1 MFVSAP
7 ADINVSLADMVEEM
21 KMSLGDLQ
29 AGGVNSRSRVGFPS
43 LNQRIFAPF
52 KLATVIDAVAARGI
66 GPETVLDRTGLTPTE
81 VRDPHTLTSIGQ
93 YLVACENIVAAG
105 ATFSDAFE
113 IGSRLH
119 LSAYG
124 MYGYALMCSPTM
136 REFFDFAVRYQPL
149 ATPTVRLGWRTEGA
163 FAIWRFEEIYR
174 DVMSNEVRTFLVRQQ
189 MKMTY
194 THIRDTAGADNLPI
208 RAIFAL
214 PEDGQASAD
223 EQALSCSCSYG
234 QEGNELHYPIG
245 ILDQTPELGNRLTR
259 TMLEETCERLIG
271 QSRISSGL
279 SGEVYQLLLLAPN
292 RSASMTS
299 IAEQL
304 GLQER
309 TLRRRLAAEDTSYGE
324 IVDDVRR
331 KLAIEYLQT
340 TRMSVD
346 DVAWKVGFSDSA
358 NLRRAVR
365 RWTGKT
371 IGEVRAER

>member
-1 MFVSAP
+1 M
-7 ADINVSLADMVEEM
+7 
-21 KMSLGDLQ
+21 
-29 AGGVNSRSRVGFPS
+29 AGNAIDDGGATGRNPRAGFPS
-43 LNQRIFAPF
+43 LNQRSFAPF
-52 KLATVIDAVAARGI
+52 KIATVIDTVADRGI
-66 GPETVLDRTGLTPTE
+66 SAETVLERTGLSLAE
-81 VRDPHTLTSIGQ
+81 VRDPHTMTSIGQ
-93 YLVACENIVAAG
+93 YLTACENIVAAG
-105 ATFSDAFE
+105 AGFADAFA
-113 IGSRLH
+113 IGARLH

-136 REFFDFAVRYQPL
+136 RDFFDFAVRYQPL
-149 ATPTVRLGWRTEGA
+149 ATPTVRLEWRAEGDV
-163 FAIWRFEEIYR
+163 AIWQFREIYR
-174 DVMSNEVRTFLVRQQ
+174 DVMSSDVRTFLVRQQ
-189 MKMTY
+189 MKMTF
-194 THIRDTAGADNLPI
+194 THIRDTAGTDNLPV
-208 RAIFAL
+208 RALFAL
-214 PEDGQASAD
+214 PEDSFSAED
-223 EQALSCSCSYG
+223 ARALSCPCLYD
-234 QEGNELHYPIG
+234 QEANELHYAIG

-259 TMLEETCERLIG
+259 TMLEETCDRLIG

-279 SGEVYQLLLLAPN
+279 SGEVYQFLMNAP
-292 RSASMTS
+292 SHFPSMEA

-309 TLRRRLAAEDTSYGE
+309 TLRRRLAAEDSSYGA

-371 IGEVRAER
+371 ISEIRARK

>member
-1 MFVSAP
+1 MTVDEDQST
-7 ADINVSLADMVEEM
+7 LT
-21 KMSLGDLQ
+21 
-29 AGGVNSRSRVGFPS
+29 SRNPRAGFPS

-52 KLATVIDAVAARGI
+52 KIATVIDTVAGRGI
-66 GPETVLDRTGLTPTE
+66 DPATVLERTGLTLAE

-93 YLVACENIVAAG
+93 YLTACENIVVAG
-105 ATFSDAFE
+105 ARFADAFA

-136 REFFDFAVRYQPL
+136 RDFFDFAVRYQPL
-149 ATPTVRLGWRTEGA
+149 ATPTVRLGWRTEGEVA
-163 FAIWRFEEIYR
+163 VWQFQEIYR
-174 DVMSNEVRTFLVRQQ
+174 DVMSNDVRTFLIRQQ

-194 THIRDTAGADNLPI
+194 THIRDAAGSDNVPV
-208 RAIFAL
+208 RARFAL
-214 PEDGQASAD
+214 PEEARSAED
-223 EQALSCSCSYG
+223 ERELSCPCFYAADA
-234 QEGNELHYPIG
+234 NELHYPIG
-245 ILDQTPELGNRLTR
+245 ILEQTPELGNRLTR
-259 TMLEETCERLIG
+259 TMLEETCDRLIG

-292 RSASMTS
+292 HFPSMTA
-299 IAEQL
+299 IAEQI

-371 IGEVRAER
+371 INEVRSEK

>member
-1 MFVSAP
+1 MAVGMDDAKGP
-7 ADINVSLADMVEEM
+7 AGRNAR
-21 KMSLGDLQ
+21 
-29 AGGVNSRSRVGFPS
+29 AGFPS
-43 LNQRIFAPF
+43 LNQRSFAPF
-52 KLATVIDAVAARGI
+52 KIAMVIDTVAARGI
-66 GPETVLDRTGLTPTE
+66 AAETVLDRTGLTLAE

-93 YLVACENIVAAG
+93 YLIACENIVAAG
-105 ATFSDAFE
+105 AEFADAFA

-136 REFFDFAVRYQPL
+136 RDFFDFAVRYQPL
-149 ATPTVRLGWRTEGA
+149 ATPTVRLQWRAEGDV
-163 FAIWRFEEIYR
+163 AIWQFCEIYR
-174 DVMSNEVRTFLVRQQ
+174 DVMSSGVRTFLMRQQ

-194 THIRDTAGADNLPI
+194 THIRDTAGTDNLPV
-208 RAIFAL
+208 RALFAI
-214 PEDGQASAD
+214 PEDVHVAGD
-223 EQALSCSCSYG
+223 VRALSCPCLYG
-234 QEGNELHYPIG
+234 QAANELHYPVG

-271 QSRISSGL
+271 QSRISSGW
-279 SGEVYQLLLLAPN
+279 SGEVYQLLLNAP
-292 RSASMTS
+292 SQFPSMP
-299 IAEQL
+299 AVAAQL

-309 TLRRRLAAEDTSYGE
+309 TLRRRLAAENSSYGA

-358 NLRRAVR
+358 NLRRAIR

-371 IGEVRAER
+371 INELRASR

>member
-1 MFVSAP
+1 MTIDDDQAM
-7 ADINVSLADMVEEM
+7 LA
-21 KMSLGDLQ
+21 SR
-29 AGGVNSRSRVGFPS
+29 NSRAGFPS
-43 LNQRIFAPF
+43 LNQRLFAPF
-52 KLATVIDAVAARGI
+52 KLATVIDTVADRGI
-66 GPETVLDRTGLTPTE
+66 DPATVLDRTGLTLAE

-105 ATFSDAFE
+105 ARFADAFA

-136 REFFDFAVRYQPL
+136 RDFFDFAVRYQPL
-149 ATPTVRLGWRTEGA
+149 ATPTVRLGWRTEGDVA
-163 FAIWRFEEIYR
+163 VWQFQEIYR
-174 DVMSNEVRTFLVRQQ
+174 DVMSNEVRTFLIRQQ

-194 THIRDTAGADNLPI
+194 THIRDAAGSDNVPL
-208 RAIFAL
+208 RARFAL
-214 PEDGQASAD
+214 TQDVHSAD
-223 EQALSCSCSYG
+223 DARQLSCSCQYA
-234 QEGNELHYPIG
+234 QDANELHYPIG
-245 ILDQTPELGNRLTR
+245 ILEQTPELGNRLTR
-259 TMLEETCERLIG
+259 TMLEETCDRLIG

-279 SGEVYQLLLLAPN
+279 SGEVYQLLLLAP
-292 RSASMTS
+292 SHFPSMTA
-299 IAEQL
+299 IAEQI

-309 TLRRRLAAEDTSYGE
+309 TLRRRLAAENTSYGE
-324 IVDDVRR
+324 IVDEVRR

-371 IGEVRAER
+371 IGEVRSAK

>member
-1 MFVSAP
+1 MVSA
-7 ADINVSLADMVEEM
+7 
-21 KMSLGDLQ
+21 GDEGIGST
-29 AGGVNSRSRVGFPS
+29 ARNSRAGFPS

-52 KLATVIDAVAARGI
+52 KLATVIDAVAGRGI
-66 GPETVLDRTGLTPTE
+66 APEAALDRTGLTLAE

-93 YLVACENIVAAG
+93 YLIACENIVAGG
-105 ATFSDAFE
+105 AEFDDAFA

-136 REFFDFAVRYQPL
+136 RDFFDFAVRYQPL
-149 ATPTVRLGWRTEGA
+149 ATPTVRLEWRAEGDV
-163 FAIWRFEEIYR
+163 AIWHFREIYR
-174 DVMSNEVRTFLVRQQ
+174 DVMSSDVRTFLVRQQ

-194 THIRDTAGADNLPI
+194 THIRDTAGTDNLPV
-208 RAIFAL
+208 RALFAL
-214 PEDGQASAD
+214 DEDAHSAADERELSCACLYGQAA
-223 EQALSCSCSYG
+223 
-234 QEGNELHYPIG
+234 NELHYPIG

-259 TMLEETCERLIG
+259 AMLEETCERLIG

-279 SGEVYQLLLLAPN
+279 SGEVYQLLLNAP
-292 RSASMTS
+292 SQFPSMTA

-309 TLRRRLAAEDTSYGE
+309 TLRRRLALEDSSYGA

-346 DVAWKVGFSDSA
+346 DIAWKVGFSDSA
-358 NLRRAVR
+358 NLRRAIR
-365 RWTGKT
+365 RWAGKT
-371 IGEVRAER
+371 IAEVRAGK

>member
-1 MFVSAP
+1 MTI
-7 ADINVSLADMVEEM
+7 DDDQGTLA
-21 KMSLGDLQ
+21 
-29 AGGVNSRSRVGFPS
+29 SRHSRAGFPS
-43 LNQRIFAPF
+43 LNQRLFAPF
-52 KLATVIDAVAARGI
+52 KIATVIDTVADRGI
-66 GPETVLDRTGLTPTE
+66 DPATVLDRTGLTLAE

-105 ATFSDAFE
+105 ARFADAFA

-136 REFFDFAVRYQPL
+136 RDFFDFAVRYQPL
-149 ATPTVRLGWRTEGA
+149 ATPTVRLGWRTEGDVA
-163 FAIWRFEEIYR
+163 VWQFLEIYR
-174 DVMSNEVRTFLVRQQ
+174 DVMSSEVRTFLIRQQ

-194 THIRDTAGADNLPI
+194 THIRDAAGSDNVPV
-208 RAIFAL
+208 RARFAL
-214 PEDGQASAD
+214 AQDAHSAD
-223 EQALSCSCSYG
+223 DARELSCPCQYT
-234 QEGNELHYPIG
+234 QDANELHYPIG
-245 ILDQTPELGNRLTR
+245 ILEQTPELGNRLTR
-259 TMLEETCERLIG
+259 TMLEETCDRLIG

-292 RSASMTS
+292 HFPSMKA
-299 IAEQL
+299 IAEQI

-331 KLAIEYLQT
+331 KLAIEYLQS
-340 TRMSVD
+340 TRMTVD

-371 IGEVRAER
+371 ISDVRRGN

>member
-1 MFVSAP
+1 
-7 ADINVSLADMVEEM
+7 M
-21 KMSLGDLQ
+21 K
-29 AGGVNSRSRVGFPS
+29 AGGKDEGGATSGARAAFPS

-52 KLATVIDAVAARGI
+52 KLATMIDAVAPRGI
-66 GPETVLDRTGLTPTE
+66 APDVALARTGLTLDE

-93 YLVACENIVAAG
+93 YLTACENIVASG
-105 ATFSDAFE
+105 ADYGDAFA

-136 REFFDFAVRYQPL
+136 RDFFDFAVRYQPL
-149 ATPTVRLGWRTEGA
+149 ATPTVRLEWRAEGDV
-163 FAIWRFEEIYR
+163 AIWHFREIYR
-174 DVMSNEVRTFLVRQQ
+174 EVMSSDVRTFLIRQQ

-194 THIRDTAGADNLPI
+194 THIRATAGTDNRPV
-208 RAIFAL
+208 RALFAL
-214 PEDGQASAD
+214 DEDARSAAD
-223 EQALSCSCSYG
+223 EAELSCACLYG
-234 QEGNELHYPIG
+234 QEANELHYPIG
-245 ILDQTPELGNRLTR
+245 ILEQTPELGNRLTR
-259 TMLEETCERLIG
+259 AMLEETCERLIG

-279 SGEVYQLLLLAPN
+279 SGEVYQLLLNAP
-292 RSASMTS
+292 SHFPSMTA

-309 TLRRRLAAEDTSYGE
+309 TLRRRLAAEKASYGG

-340 TRMSVD
+340 TRMSVE
-346 DVAWKVGFSDSA
+346 DVAWKVGFSDAA
-358 NLRRAVR
+358 NLRRAIR

-371 IGEVRAER
+371 INEVRAGDRDALTP

>member
-1 MFVSAP
+1 MATSI
-7 ADINVSLADMVEEM
+7 DKN
-21 KMSLGDLQ
+21 
-29 AGGVNSRSRVGFPS
+29 GGATGLNGRAGFPS
-43 LNQRIFAPF
+43 LNQRSFAPF
-52 KLATVIDAVAARGI
+52 KIATVIDAVAGRGI
-66 GPETVLDRTGLTPTE
+66 TAETVLERTGLTPAA

-93 YLVACENIVAAG
+93 YLIACENIIAAG
-105 ATFSDAFE
+105 AQFQDAFA

-136 REFFDFAVRYQPL
+136 RDFFDFAVRYQPL
-149 ATPTVRLGWRTEGA
+149 ATPTVRLEWRTEGDV
-163 FAIWRFEEIYR
+163 AIWRFREIYR
-174 DVMSNEVRTFLVRQQ
+174 DVMSSEVRTFLVRQQ
-189 MKMTY
+189 MKMTF
-194 THIRDTAGADNLPI
+194 THIRDTTGADNLPV
-208 RAIFAL
+208 RALFTL
-214 PEDGQASAD
+214 PEDAQAAND
-223 EQALSCSCSYG
+223 AEALSCPCFYD
-234 QEGNELHYPIG
+234 EGANELHYPIG

-259 TMLEETCERLIG
+259 TMLEETCDRLIG
-271 QSRISSGL
+271 QARVSSGL
-279 SGEVYQLLLLAPN
+279 SGEVYQLLMKAP
-292 RSASMTS
+292 SEFPSMT
-299 IAEQL
+299 AVAAQL

-331 KLAIEYLQT
+331 RLAIEYLQS

-371 IGEVRAER
+371 ISELRSGV

>member
-1 MFVSAP
+1 MTIASDTANGGAPGNGRVS
-7 ADINVSLADMVEEM
+7 
-21 KMSLGDLQ
+21 
-29 AGGVNSRSRVGFPS
+29 FPT

-52 KLATVIDAVAARGI
+52 KLATVIDAVAGRGI
-66 GPETVLDRTGLTPTE
+66 TPEVALDRTGLSVEE
-81 VRDPHTLTSIGQ
+81 VRNPHTLTSIGQ
-93 YLVACENIVAAG
+93 YLIACENIVAAG
-105 ATFSDAFE
+105 AEFTDAFA

-136 REFFDFAVRYQPL
+136 RDFFDFAVRYQPL
-149 ATPTVRLGWRTEGA
+149 ATPTVRLEWRAQGDT
-163 FAIWRFEEIYR
+163 AIWHFREIYR
-174 DVMSNEVRTFLVRQQ
+174 DVMSSDVRTFLIRQQ

-194 THIRDTAGADNLPI
+194 THIRDTAGTDNLPV
-208 RAIFAL
+208 RALFAL
-214 PEDGQASAD
+214 DADTHREAD
-223 EQALSCSCSYG
+223 ERELSCECLYG
-234 QEGNELHYPIG
+234 QPANELHFPIG

-259 TMLEETCERLIG
+259 AMLEETCERLIG

-279 SGEVYQLLLLAPN
+279 SGEVYQLLLHTP
-292 RSASMTS
+292 SHFPSMTA

-309 TLRRRLAAEDTSYGE
+309 TLRRRLAAENSSYGD

-331 KLAIEYLQT
+331 KLAVEYLQT

-346 DVAWKVGFSDSA
+346 DIAWKVGFSDGA
-358 NLRRAVR
+358 NLRRAIR

-371 IGEVRAER
+371 IGEVRSGARP

>member
-1 MFVSAP
+1 
-7 ADINVSLADMVEEM
+7 
-21 KMSLGDLQ
+21 MSIGEAQ
-29 AGGVNSRSRVGFPS
+29 SGGVNASTRAGFPS

-52 KLATVIDAVAARGI
+52 KLATVIDAVAGRGI
-66 GPETVLDRTGLTPTE
+66 MPEAVLDRTGLTLAE
-81 VRDPHTLTSIGQ
+81 VRNPHTLTSIGQ

-105 ATFSDAFE
+105 AEFADAFE

-149 ATPTVRLGWRTEGA
+149 ATPTVRLEWRTEGA
-163 FAIWRFEEIYR
+163 FAIWRFQEIYR
-174 DVMSNEVRTFLVRQQ
+174 DVMSNEVRTFLIRQQ

-194 THIRDTAGADNLPI
+194 THIRDTAGTDNLPV

-214 PEDGQASAD
+214 AEDGRSTDDAK
-223 EQALSCSCSYG
+223 ELSCSCLYA
-234 QEGNELHYPIG
+234 QDANELHYPIG
-245 ILDQTPELGNRLTR
+245 ILEQTPELGNRLTR
-259 TMLEETCERLIG
+259 AMLEETCDRLIG
-271 QSRISSGL
+271 QSRIASGL
-279 SGEVYQLLLLAPN
+279 SGEVYQLLLIAPN
-292 RSASMTS
+292 QSASMTS

-309 TLRRRLAAEDTSYGE
+309 TLRRRLAAEGTSYGE

-371 IGEVRAER
+371 INEVRAEK

>member
-1 MFVSAP
+1 
-7 ADINVSLADMVEEM
+7 MVEVIKDE
-21 KMSLGDLQ
+21 
-29 AGGVNSRSRVGFPS
+29 GGSAARTGRVGFPS

-52 KLATVIDAVAARGI
+52 KLATVIDAVANRGI
-66 GPETVLDRTGLTPTE
+66 TPEAVLDRTGLTLAE

-93 YLVACENIVAAG
+93 YLIACENIVADG
-105 ATFSDAFE
+105 AVFADAFA

-136 REFFDFAVRYQPL
+136 RDFFDFAVRYQPL
-149 ATPTVRLGWRTEGA
+149 ATPTVRLEWRAEGDV
-163 FAIWRFEEIYR
+163 AIWQFREIYR
-174 DVMSNEVRTFLVRQQ
+174 DVMSSDVRTFLVRQQ

-194 THIRDTAGADNLPI
+194 THIRDTAGTDNLPV
-208 RAIFAL
+208 RALFAL
-214 PEDGQASAD
+214 LEDAHAAED
-223 EQALSCSCSYG
+223 ERELSCPSLYA
-234 QEGNELHYPIG
+234 QAANELHYPIG

-279 SGEVYQLLLLAPN
+279 SGEVYQLLLNAP
-292 RSASMTS
+292 SQFPSMT
-299 IAEQL
+299 AVAAQL

-309 TLRRRLAAEDTSYGE
+309 TLRRRLAAEDSSYGA
-324 IVDDVRR
+324 ILDDVRR

-358 NLRRAVR
+358 NLRRAIR
-365 RWTGKT
+365 RWTGQT
-371 IGEVRAER
+371 IGEIRSR

>member
-1 MFVSAP
+1 MAFDEDRDEP
-7 ADINVSLADMVEEM
+7 ANGNAR
-21 KMSLGDLQ
+21 
-29 AGGVNSRSRVGFPS
+29 AGFPS

-52 KLATVIDAVAARGI
+52 KLATVIDTVANRGI
-66 GPETVLDRTGLTPTE
+66 APDRVLDRTGLTLAE

-93 YLVACENIVAAG
+93 YLIACENIVAAG
-105 ATFSDAFE
+105 AQFSDAFA
-113 IGSRLH
+113 IGARLH

-136 REFFDFAVRYQPL
+136 RDFFDFAVRYQPL
-149 ATPTVRLGWRTEGA
+149 ATPTVRLGWRVEGEV
-163 FAIWRFEEIYR
+163 AIWQFREIYR
-174 DVMSNEVRTFLVRQQ
+174 DVMSNDVRTFLVRQQ

-194 THIRDTAGADNLPI
+194 THIRDTAGSDNLPI
-208 RAIFAL
+208 RALFAL
-214 PEDGQASAD
+214 PEDAYSAGD
-223 EQALSCSCSYG
+223 ERELSCPCLYA
-234 QEGNELHYPIG
+234 QETNELHYPIG

-259 TMLEETCERLIG
+259 TMLEETCDRLIG

-279 SGEVYQLLLLAPN
+279 SGEVYQLLLLTPN
-292 RSASMTS
+292 HFPSMK
-299 IAEQL
+299 AVAAQL

-309 TLRRRLAAEDTSYGE
+309 TLRRRLSAEDTSYGE

-358 NLRRAVR
+358 NLRRAIR
-365 RWTGKT
+365 RWTGQT
-371 IGEVRAER
+371 ISEIRAG

>member
-1 MFVSAP
+1 MA
-7 ADINVSLADMVEEM
+7 INDDQSGLANRN
-21 KMSLGDLQ
+21 
-29 AGGVNSRSRVGFPS
+29 ARAGFPS

-52 KLATVIDAVAARGI
+52 KLATVIDTVANRGI
-66 GPETVLDRTGLTPTE
+66 TAETVLERTGLTLYE

-93 YLVACENIVAAG
+93 YLTACENIVSAG
-105 ATFSDAFE
+105 AEFNDAFA

-136 REFFDFAVRYQPL
+136 RDFFDFAVRYQPL
-149 ATPTVRLGWRTEGA
+149 ATPTVRLGWRIEGEL
-163 FAIWRFEEIYR
+163 AIWQFSEIYR
-174 DVMSNEVRTFLVRQQ
+174 DVMSSDVRTFLVRQQ

-194 THIRDTAGADNLPI
+194 THIRDTAGSDNLPV
-208 RAIFAL
+208 RALFAL
-214 PEDGQASAD
+214 PEDDHSAED
-223 EQALSCSCSYG
+223 ERELSCPCVYG
-234 QEGNELHYPIG
+234 QQANELHYAIG

-259 TMLEETCERLIG
+259 TMLEETCDRLIG

-292 RSASMTS
+292 HFPSMKA
-299 IAEQL
+299 IADQL

-309 TLRRRLAAEDTSYGE
+309 TLRRRLSAEDTSYGE

-331 KLAIEYLQT
+331 KLTIEYLQT

-358 NLRRAVR
+358 NLRRAIR
-365 RWTGKT
+365 RWTGQT
-371 IGEVRAER
+371 ISEIRAG

>member
-1 MFVSAP
+1 
-7 ADINVSLADMVEEM
+7 
-21 KMSLGDLQ
+21 MSNGDTDGGA
-29 AGGVNSRSRVGFPS
+29 AGGNARAGFPS

-52 KLATVIDAVAARGI
+52 KLATVIDAVAGRGI
-66 GPETVLDRTGLTPTE
+66 TPETVLERTGLTLAE
-81 VRDPHTLTSIGQ
+81 VRNPNTLTSIGQ
-93 YLVACENIVAAG
+93 YLTACENIVAAG
-105 ATFSDAFE
+105 AEFADAFA

-136 REFFDFAVRYQPL
+136 RDFFDFAVRYQPL

-163 FAIWRFEEIYR
+163 FAIWRFQEIYR
-174 DVMSNEVRTFLVRQQ
+174 DVMSNEVRTFLIRQQ
-189 MKMTY
+189 MKMTF
-194 THIRDTAGADNLPI
+194 THIRDTAGRDNLPV
-208 RAIFAL
+208 RAVFAL
-214 PEDGQASAD
+214 PEDGQSARD
-223 EQALSCSCSYG
+223 ERELSCPCHYDDG
-234 QEGNELHYPIG
+234 ANELHYPIG
-245 ILDQTPELGNRLTR
+245 ILEQTPELGNRLTR
-259 TMLEETCERLIG
+259 AMLEETCDRLIG
-271 QSRISSGL
+271 QSRIASGL
-279 SGEVYQLLLLAPN
+279 SGEVYQLLLRAPN
-292 RSASMTS
+292 QSASMTS

-371 IGEVRAER
+371 ISEVRAGE

>member
-1 MFVSAP
+1 MAVGEAQNGIATSNAR
-7 ADINVSLADMVEEM
+7 A
-21 KMSLGDLQ
+21 
-29 AGGVNSRSRVGFPS
+29 GFPS

-52 KLATVIDAVAARGI
+52 KLATVIDTVAGRGI
-66 GPETVLDRTGLTPTE
+66 AAETVLERTGLTLSE
-81 VRDPHTLTSIGQ
+81 VRDPHTLTSISQ
-93 YLVACENIVAAG
+93 YLTACENIVAAG
-105 ATFSDAFE
+105 AQFSDAFA

-163 FAIWRFEEIYR
+163 FAIWRFQEIYR
-174 DVMSNEVRTFLVRQQ
+174 DVMSNEVRTFLIRQQ

-194 THIRDTAGADNLPI
+194 THIRDTAGTDNLPVK
-208 RAIFAL
+208 AIFAIA
-214 PEDGQASAD
+214 PDVHTTED
-223 EQALSCSCSYG
+223 ERELSCPCFYG
-234 QEGNELHYPIG
+234 EEANELHFPIG

-259 TMLEETCERLIG
+259 TMLEETCDRLIG
-271 QSRISSGL
+271 QSRIASGL
-279 SGEVYQLLLLAPN
+279 SGEVYQLLLVAPN
-292 RSASMTS
+292 QSASMTA
-299 IAEQL
+299 IAQQM

-365 RWTGKT
+365 RWTGQT
-371 IGEVRAER
+371 ISEVRAGR